1 MNKVE
6 QVVNDKKL
14 SYFLT
19 LLWTTLTIHTW
30 APFIGKPAGEKFIPI
45 WQTINDAN
53 GNIRRTELT
62 ELLPSTGLYPYSL
75 ATIISVIT
83 IWLFL
88 QSILK
93 SNSSIAK
100 SFPKYFIYLMLFLA
114 LSGGWYEIKDYDT
127 EVFFQVIRVFV
138 LGIFEGL
145 NSDTE
150 TQLYELIF
158 SLTFWVVVLRIVFN
172 KTSRSSK

>member
-1 MNKVE
+1 
-6 QVVNDKKL
+6 
-14 SYFLT
+14 
-19 LLWTTLTIHTW
+19 
-30 APFIGKPAGEKFIPI
+30 
-45 WQTINDAN
+45 
-53 GNIRRTELT
+53 
-62 ELLPSTGLYPYSL
+62 
-75 ATIISVIT
+75 
-83 IWLFL
+83 
-88 QSILK
+88 
-93 SNSSIAK
+93 
-100 SFPKYFIYLMLFLA
+100 MLFLA